1 MHMARPRAWVCVC
14 ELELKLVWQRLG
26 LAHRSYLGPPEL
38 ANEGS
43 KNTSR
48 GKDSLSNKW
57 W

>member
-43 KNTSR
+43 KNTLR